1 MDNEKNSLNEI
12 SELSDIAKIAD
23 IAGAPDSIDTG
34 IDNSFSEVTVKGNDS
49 DGNFN
54 EVEVITDNAEGN
66 FNEVKEDGSMSE
78 DMPSSPNKPD
88 PSWINTPTPQ
98 KPKKNNQTLLA
109 IVIALGMVIVGLL
122 IFLIVSLFNKNN
134 ENKSTNANNTTNN
147 TVIDVDG
154 NATVPDNDTTANL
167 TPIEKREFN
176 VSVKLGQYKG
186 LEADREIPPV
196 TDEDIETEM
205 EYFVESCRYQVDIT
219 DGRELKEGD
228 TAVIDYVGTLNGVV
242 FDGGSGTDYP
252 LTLGSQTFISGFEE
266 GLVGKK
272 VGDSVSL
279 DLTFPETYYNTDL
292 AGKAVNFMVNITSAY
307 EYVLPELTDELVAAN
322 TSFGSIEEYKAAARE
337 EFAQYNAEYADSMM
351 KDDLIM
357 QVFESSEFTGEL
369 AEEIAYEEQSAIDY
383 YDYMVQMQYG
393 VDAETY
399 FSYVYGFTTEEYKT
413 FIHEQAEFQ
422 VKYTHVLDEIIK
434 TENLTLTDEEKTGDE
449 DQDLYALREK
459 AENIIFDNAIVHE
472 K

>member
-1 MDNEKNSLNEI
+1 MDN
-12 SELSDIAKIAD
+12 
-23 IAGAPDSIDTG
+23 
-34 IDNSFSEVTVKGNDS
+34 DNT
-49 DGNFN
+49 NFN
-54 EVEVITDNAEGN
+54 EVDVITDNSDGN
-66 FNEVKEDGSMSE
+66 FNEVKEDGSISE
-78 DMPSSPNKPD
+78 DIPSSPAKPD
-88 PSWINTPTPQ
+88 PSWIKTPTPE
-98 KPKKNNQTLLA
+98 KPKKNNQTLLV

-205 EYFVESCRYQVDIT
+205 QYFVESCIYQADVT
-219 DGRELKEGD
+219 DRALKEGD
-228 TAVIDYVGTLNGVV
+228 FAVIDYVGTLNGEV

-252 LTLGSQTFISGFEE
+252 LELGSHTFISGFEE
-266 GLVGKK
+266 GLIGKK

-279 DLTFPETYYNTDL
+279 DLTFPETYKNADL
-292 AGKAVNFMVNITSAY
+292 AGKAVNFLVNITSAY
-307 EYVLPELTDELVAAN
+307 EYVTPELTDELVAAN
-322 TSFGSIEEYKAAARE
+322 TSFGSVEEYKAAARE

-357 QVFESSEFTGEL
+357 QVFENAEFSGEL
-369 AEEIAYEEQSAIDY
+369 AEEIAYEEESAIEY
-383 YDYMVQMQYG
+383 YDYVVQAQYG

-399 FSYVYGFTTEEYKT
+399 FSYVYGFTTEEYNT

-434 TENLTLTDEEKTGDE
+434 VENLTLTDDEKTGDE

-459 AENIIFDNAIVHE
+459 AENIIFDSAIVHD

>member
-1 MDNEKNSLNEI
+1 MDNDNTNLNEI
-12 SELSDIAKIAD
+12 SELSEIAKIAD
-23 IAGAPDSIDTG
+23 IAGAPDTIDESVE
-34 IDNSFSEVTVKGNDS
+34 SFNEVAQKAEDL

-54 EVEVITDNAEGN
+54 EVDVITDNSEGN
-66 FNEVKEDGSMSE
+66 FNEVKEDGSISE
-78 DMPSSPNKPD
+78 DIPSSPSTPD
-88 PSWINTPTPQ
+88 PSWIKSPTPE
-98 KPKKNNQTLLA
+98 KPKKNNQTLLV

-154 NATVPDNDTTANL
+154 NATVYTDDTATDL
-167 TPIEKREFN
+167 TPVEKREFN

-186 LEADREIPPV
+186 LEADLEIPPV

-219 DGRELKEGD
+219 DGRALKEGD
-228 TAVIDYVGTLNGVV
+228 TAVIDYVGTLNGEV
-242 FDGGSGTDYP
+242 FDCGSGTDYP

-393 VDAETY
+393 VDAKTY

-434 TENLTLTDEEKTGDE
+434 TENLTLTDEEKTGDD
-449 DQDLYALREK
+449 DQDLYSLREK